1 MTAAGPVPGAVVPVD
16 KPKGWTSHDVVAA
29 VRRRLPKGTKVGHAG
44 TLDPMATGL
53 LLLLVGPATKRA
65 AELQGLPKTYS
76 GTIRLGV
83 ETDSGDATGAVLKES
98 PVPALTAAD
107 LAALFARLVGK
118 RVLPVSRFSA
128 MKVGGKAL
136 YKYAHRGEE
145 APAVKR
151 EMEVTSWE
159 LTSWESPEAGFR
171 LACASGTYVRSL
183 AVLVGAELG
192 CGATLSSLRRE
203 TVGEWRV
210 PDTPFDPEAFRREAP
225 AL

>member
-1 MTAAGPVPGAVVPVD
+1 MNGVVPVD
-16 KPKGWTSHDVVAA
+16 KPKGWTSHDVVAV
-29 VRRRLPKGTKVGHAG
+29 VRRGLPKGTKVGHAG
-44 TLDPMATGL
+44 TLEPMATGL
-53 LLLLVGPATKRA
+53 LLLLIGPATKRA
-65 AELQGLPKTYS
+65 QELQGLDKTYS

-98 PVPALTAAD
+98 PVPAVTASE
-107 LAALFARLVGK
+107 LKELFARLVGK

-145 APAVKR
+145 APEVRR
-151 EMEVTSWE
+151 EMETSFWD

-171 LACASGTYVRSL
+171 LGCVSGTYVRSL
-183 AVLVGAELG
+183 AVLVGQELG

-203 TVGEWRV
+203 TVGQWRV
-210 PDTPFDPEAFRREAP
+210 PDVPFDPKTFRYEP
-225 AL
+225 AAL

>member
-1 MTAAGPVPGAVVPVD
+1 MTLEAGIPGVVPVD
-16 KPKGWTSHDVVAA
+16 KPSGWTSHDVVAV
-29 VRRRLPKGTKVGHAG
+29 VRRGLPRGTKVGHAG

-53 LLLLVGPATKRA
+53 LLLMIGPATKRA
-65 AELQGLPKTYS
+65 QELQGLPKTYS

-83 ETDSGDATGAVLKES
+83 ETDSGDATGAVLKEA
-98 PVPALTAAD
+98 PVPPLTEAD
-107 LAALFARLVGK
+107 LSALFARLVGK

-136 YKYAHRGEE
+136 YKYAHRGEA
-145 APAVKR
+145 APEVKR

-159 LTSWESPEAGFR
+159 LTSWRTPEAGFR

-203 TVGEWRV
+203 TVGPWRV
-210 PDTPFDPEAFRREAP
+210 PETPFDPKTFKYEIAAV
-225 AL
+225 